1 MLNEN
6 RMDASSDVRHETARS
21 AGGDVLRKHFVL
33 DTNVLLHNANSI
45 FKFAEHEVVIPL
57 AVIEELDTF
66 KKNNDERGRNAR
78 QVTRALDRLRAQGA
92 PVSYTHLTLP
102 TNREV

>member
-1 MLNEN
+1 MLNEH
-6 RMDASSDVRHETARS
+6 RMDAASDAFTAS
-21 AGGDVLRKHFVL
+21 AREGASAIARKHFVL

-66 KKNNDERGRNAR
+66 KKNND
-78 QVTRALDRLRAQGA
+78 
-92 PVSYTHLTLP
+92 
-102 TNREV
+102 